1 MRGHESWMLIAQEDL
16 ASAKLLCSASFTTTL
31 FHIQQS
37 AEKAL
42 KSYLIAKR
50 GLFIKKHDLEF
61 LVDAC
66 MVVNKDF
73 EELRLIATVLSPYEV
88 VGRYPD
94 VSFIKPSQDKMYEL
108 IDQARYLISRVQDY
122 LENKGRNAD

>member
-1 MRGHESWMLIAQEDL
+1 MRGHEPWMLIAQEDL

-31 FHIQQS
+31 FHVQQS

-61 LVDAC
+61 LIEAC

-73 EELRLIATVLSPYEV
+73 EELRLIATVLSQYEV
-88 VGRYPD
+88 IGRYPD
-94 VSFIKPSQDKMYEL
+94 TRFIKPSQDEMYKL
-108 IDQARYLISRVQDY
+108 IEQARYLLEKTQIY
-122 LENKGRNAD
+122 LGGK